1 MENTIQTGWS
11 KVLNEI
17 TEEESLEI
25 KASVLA
31 LQFLGLVDKKMKDT
45 GLTKKE
51 MADSI
56 GTSSSFLTQL
66 FRGDRKPS
74 WEILAK
80 MSLVLGLEFK
90 VVSEEPKVKK
100 PKFRNVE

>member
-1 MENTIQTGWS
+1 MENTFQNQWTN
-11 KVLNEI
+11 LLEEM

-31 LQFLGLVDKKMKDT
+31 MQFLGLADQKMKET
-45 GLTKKE
+45 GKTKKKLAE
-51 MADSI
+51 QI
-56 GTSSSFLTQL
+56 GTSVSYLTQL

-80 MSLVLGLEFK
+80 MSLALGLEFK
-90 VVSEEPKVKK
+90 VSVS
-100 PKFRNVE
+100 